1 MERRDKMK
9 AKLLLIFFIAFKLSL
24 AQTGML
30 ADITDQIETEFGT
43 YIPYPVE
50 IESNAPQYVIESD
63 FSNVSNFSNFTFT
76 DSQKEKLLE
85 NHFVVIPGR
94 QSGPTGYKE
103 IYDIYNE
110 ARENSIPQFITTDA
124 VLHTY
129 HKLFDKILST
139 TEEDYLIR
147 YLKEMDSMLVHESL
161 NAYHNNSDDFIRSC
175 FKTLVAYFSVPLKLM
190 DSTYQVPDLVSD
202 TVRQEL
208 ELIEAHAGYKISPL
222 FGAYLEDYSQY
233 KPRGHYTKT
242 EALEQYFKAMMW
254 HGRQT
259 FVLHDSEGTSCMDIT
274 GSALA
279 LIYLMENMVKSDE
292 VWTLWNNI
300 YLPTVFFVG
309 KADDLLPQDYLIAAL
324 EYFGQDFTSQ
334 NLEDILNESE
344 LSAFINR
351 ADDFFPD
358 PEITTLTGKGMRF
371 MGQRFVPDSYIFD
384 QLVSL
389 ERLMPKSLDILAVLN
404 SDEAFNLLEEMGE
417 TDYSGYLL
425 QLAFLKAKFE
435 DYPEEQWVENLYWNW
450 LYCLMPL
457 LIEKDGGF
465 PPFMQNLAWL
475 RKDLNTALG
484 SWTELRHNTILYAK
498 QSVTPIGDGPRNILI
513 RGYVEP
519 NPWLYARLASLTKL
533 TKEGLLGLSILNED
547 MEGRLIILEDLLL
560 TLKSISE
567 KELTGGEITTDEYKE
582 LCLFGETI
590 EDLVT
595 FLEYY
600 DEYDWLLPAIDDEM
614 PVIADVHTDPNT
626 STCLEEGVGYPFRIY
641 VICPVEGELTLTVG
655 GIFSYYEFVQP
666 IANRLTD
673 EEWIEMLRSEAPP
686 ELPYWTSE
694 YLDPEYELTNS
705 APDNYYCYKK
715 GLSITNI
722 HEETL
727 PGTFTL
733 HQNYPNPFNSLT
745 TIQYDLPA
753 DGHVII
759 SVYNIRGEHVVTLKN
774 TVERAGYNFVYWNG
788 YDQNNYLAPSGLYIY
803 QIEFGDKKSIR
814 KMVLV
819 K

>member
-1 MERRDKMK
+1 MK
-9 AKLLLIFFIAFKLSL
+9 VKLLSILVIAFKLSF

-30 ADITDQIETEFGT
+30 ADITGQIETEFGT
-43 YIPYPVE
+43 YIPCLVD
-50 IESNAPQYVIESD
+50 IEPNAPQYVIESD
-63 FSNVSNFSNFTFT
+63 FSNVANFSDFTFT
-76 DSQKEKLLE
+76 ESQKQKLLE

-94 QSGPTGYKE
+94 TSGPTGYKE

-110 ARENSIPQFITTDA
+110 ARENDIPQFITTDA

-129 HKLFDKILST
+129 HILFDKILST

-161 NAYHNNSDDFIRSC
+161 NAYHTLSDDLIRSS

-208 ELIEAHAGYKISPL
+208 ELIEAHEGYEISPL
-222 FGAYLEDYSQY
+222 FGAYPEDYSQY

-242 EALEQYFKAMMW
+242 EELENYFKAMMW

-259 FVLHDSEGTSCMDIT
+259 FVLHDSEASSCIHIT

-279 LIYLMENMVKSDE
+279 LIYLMENMDNSNE

-309 KADDLLPQDYLIAAL
+309 KADDLLPQDYFSAAL
-324 EYFGQDFTSQ
+324 EYFGQDFASR
-334 NLEDILNESE
+334 NLEDILNESD
-344 LSAFINR
+344 LSAFINW

-358 PEITTLTGKGMRF
+358 PEITTLTGTGMRF
-371 MGQRFVPDSYIFD
+371 MGQRFVPDSYILD

-417 TDYSGYLL
+417 TGYPGYLS
-425 QLAFLKAKFE
+425 QLALLKAKFE

-457 LIEKDGGF
+457 LMEKNGGF

-475 RKDLNTALG
+475 RKDLNTALS

-498 QSVTPIGDGPRNILI
+498 PSETPIGDGPRNILI
-513 RGYVEP
+513 RGYVES
-519 NPWLYARLASLTKL
+519 NPWVFARLASLTKL

-547 MEGRLIILEDLLL
+547 MEERLIILEDLLL

-567 KELTGGEITTDEYKE
+567 KELTGEEITTDEYIA
-582 LCLFGETI
+582 LCLFGETV

-595 FLEYY
+595 FNEYNDFY
-600 DEYDWLLPAIDDEM
+600 DMFLPAIDDEM
-614 PVIADVHTDPNT
+614 PVIADVHTAPNT
-626 STCLEEGVGYPFRIY
+626 SSCLEEGVGYPFRIY
-641 VICPVEGELTLTVG
+641 VICPVEGELTVTVG
-655 GIFSYYEFVQP
+655 AIFSYYEFVQP

-673 EEWIEMLRSEAPP
+673 EEWIEMLISETPP
-686 ELPYWTSE
+686 ELPYWTTE
-694 YLDPEYELTNS
+694 YLDPEYDLTNS
-705 APDNYYCYKK
+705 EPEHYYCYKK

-727 PGTFTL
+727 PRNFSL
-733 HQNYPNPFNSLT
+733 HPNYQNPFNSST
-745 TIQYDLPA
+745 TIQYDLPK
-753 DGHVII
+753 DGFVNI
-759 SVYNIRGEHVVTLKN
+759 SIYNVLGEHIITLKN
-774 TVERAGYNFVYWNG
+774 SYEQAGYKVVYWNG
-788 YDQNNYLAPSGLYIY
+788 YDQNNHLAPSGVYMY
-803 QIEFGDKKSIR
+803 QIEYKDNTSIR

>member
-1 MERRDKMK
+1 MK
-9 AKLLLIFFIAFKLSL
+9 VKLLSILMIAFKLSF

-30 ADITDQIETEFGT
+30 ANIKGQIETEFGT
-43 YIPYPVE
+43 YIPYLVDIDP
-50 IESNAPQYVIESD
+50 NAPQYVVESD
-63 FSNVSNFSNFTFT
+63 FSNVANFNDFTFT
-76 DSQKEKLLE
+76 ESQKQKLLE

-94 QSGPTGYKE
+94 TSGPTGYKE

-110 ARENSIPQFITTDA
+110 ARENDVPQFITTDA

-208 ELIEAHAGYKISPL
+208 ELIEAHAGYEIPPL
-222 FGAYLEDYSQY
+222 FGAYPEDYSQY

-259 FVLHDSEGTSCMDIT
+259 FVLYDSEGTSRINIT

-309 KADDLLPQDYLIAAL
+309 KADDLLPQDYFNAAM
-324 EYFGQDFTSQ
+324 EYFGQDFASQ
-334 NLEDILNESE
+334 NLEDILNESD
-344 LSAFINR
+344 LSAFINW

-358 PEITTLTGKGMRF
+358 PEIITLTGKGMRF

-389 ERLMPKSLDILAVLN
+389 DRLLPKSLDILAVLN

-417 TDYSGYLL
+417 TDYSGYLS
-425 QLAFLKAKFE
+425 QLAVLKAKFE

-484 SWTELRHNTILYAK
+484 SWTELRHNTLLYAK
-498 QSVTPIGDGPRNILI
+498 PSETPIGDGPRNILV

-519 NPWLYARLASLTKL
+519 NPWLFARLASLTKL

-547 MEGRLIILEDLLL
+547 MEERLIILEDLLL

-567 KELTGGEITTDEYKE
+567 KELTGEEITTDEYIA
-582 LCLFGETI
+582 LCMFGKTI

-595 FLEYY
+595 F
-600 DEYDWLLPAIDDEM
+600 DEYNNFYDMFLPAIDDEM

-641 VICPVEGELTLTVG
+641 VICPVEGELTVTVG

-673 EEWIEMLRSEAPP
+673 EEWIEMLRSETPP

-694 YLDPEYELTNS
+694 YLDPEYDLTNS
-705 APDNYYCYKK
+705 EPYDYTCYKK

-733 HQNYPNPFNSLT
+733 HQNYPNPFNSST
-745 TIQYDLPA
+745 TIQYDLPK
-753 DGHVII
+753 DGFVNI
-759 SVYNIRGEHVVTLKN
+759 SIYNVLGEHIITLKN
-774 TVERAGYNFVYWNG
+774 SFEQAGHKVVYWDG
-788 YDQNNYLAPSGLYIY
+788 YDQNNHLVPSGVYMY
-803 QIEFGDKKSIR
+803 QIEYESNTSIR
-814 KMVLV
+814 KMVLM

>member
-1 MERRDKMK
+1 MK
-9 AKLLLIFFIAFKLSL
+9 VKLLSILVIAFKLSF

-30 ADITDQIETEFGT
+30 ADITGQIETEFGT
-43 YIPYPVE
+43 YIPCLVD
-50 IESNAPQYVIESD
+50 IEPNAPQYVIESD
-63 FSNVSNFSNFTFT
+63 FSNVANFSDFTFT
-76 DSQKEKLLE
+76 ESQKQKLLE

-94 QSGPTGYKE
+94 TSGPTGYKE

-110 ARENSIPQFITTDA
+110 ARENDIPQFITTDA

-129 HKLFDKILST
+129 HILFDKILST

-161 NAYHNNSDDFIRSC
+161 NAYHTHSDDLIRSS

-208 ELIEAHAGYKISPL
+208 ELIEAYAGYEISPL

-242 EALEQYFKAMMW
+242 EELENYFKAMMW

-259 FVLHDSEGTSCMDIT
+259 FVLHDSEASSCIHIT

-279 LIYLMENMVKSDE
+279 LIYLMENMDKSDE

-309 KADDLLPQDYLIAAL
+309 KADDLLPQDYFRAAL
-324 EYFGQDFTSQ
+324 EYFGQDFASR
-334 NLEDILNESE
+334 NLEDILNESD
-344 LSAFINR
+344 LSAFINW

-358 PEITTLTGKGMRF
+358 PEITTLTSTGMRF
-371 MGQRFVPDSYIFD
+371 MGQRFVPDSYILD

-417 TDYSGYLL
+417 TGYPGYLS
-425 QLAFLKAKFE
+425 QLALLKAKFE

-457 LIEKDGGF
+457 LMEKDGGF

-498 QSVTPIGDGPRNILI
+498 QSVTPIGHMPTSTLV

-519 NPWLYARLASLTKL
+519 NPWLFARLASLTKL

-547 MEGRLIILEDLLL
+547 MEERLIILEDLLL

-567 KELTGGEITTDEYKE
+567 KELTGEKTTTDEYIA
-582 LCLFGETI
+582 LCLFGETV

-595 FLEYY
+595 FYEYF
-600 DEYDWLLPAIDDEM
+600 DEYDMTLPSTDDQM

-626 STCLEEGVGYPFRIY
+626 SSCLEEGVGYPFRIY
-641 VICPVEGELTLTVG
+641 VICPVEGELTVTVG

-673 EEWIEMLRSEAPP
+673 EEWIEMLISETPP
-686 ELPYWTSE
+686 ELPYWTTE
-694 YLDPEYELTNS
+694 YLDPEYDLTNS
-705 APDNYYCYKK
+705 EPEHYYCYKK

-727 PGTFTL
+727 PRYFSL
-733 HQNYPNPFNSLT
+733 HPNYPNPFNSST
-745 TIQYDLPA
+745 TIQYDLPK
-753 DGHVII
+753 DGFVNI
-759 SVYNIRGEHVVTLKN
+759 SIYNVLGEHIITLKN
-774 TVERAGYNFVYWNG
+774 SYEQAGHKVVYWDG
-788 YDQNNYLAPSGLYIY
+788 YDQNNHLAPSGVYMY
-803 QIEFGDKKSIR
+803 QIEYEGNTSIR
-814 KMVLV
+814 KMVLM